1 MKNLLETQQ
10 TRARKEYKALDRA
23 DKNGITDAELITEMT
38 KDMTK
43 SNSAETI
50 IQAAASLMYMRA
62 VKEGETPITDATN
75 RCLERKRKAIKTSL
89 TVVLN

>member
-1 MKNLLETQQ
+1 MKKFLETQQ
-10 TRARKEYKALDRA
+10 TRARKEYKALERA

-75 RCLERKRKAIKTSL
+75 RCLEQKRQAIKTNL